1 MGKTEFRPDRAGLA
15 ALMVSAPMRAAM
27 TGAGREVAAQAAR
40 TAPRRTGG
48 LAASFR
54 VEPTTTTV
62 VTRRG
67 GTQRRASGRVVTDLD
82 YAAATEFGHN
92 QGAGTQAAQVAGRHV
107 LGTIARTRAARAA
120 RRSR

>member
-1 MGKTEFRPDRAGLA
+1 MAKTQFRPDRAGLA

-62 VTRRG
+62 VTKRG
-67 GTQRRASGRVVTDLD
+67 GKQRRASGRVVTAAD

-92 QGAGTQAAQVAGRHV
+92 QGTGPNARQVPGRHV
-107 LGTIARTRAARAA
+107 LGAIARTKAAKAA